1 MRLLDVNPNSFANSI
16 KSNMSVLREKQ
27 PTPQE
32 NGSVKMEGLK
42 AWINGV
48 LTCAIDMD
56 AEASRKLH
64 DLLTSFKPIQ
74 SQTNEKAKC
83 NKENE
88 DNKAMFDGMDPQ
100 KYYQRQ
106 SLTNSYMNRARQIF
120 TESPV
125 PEKIAKLVKTDKLM
139 VKSGIAVSSHLAIQT
154 ELLRMLLSF
163 HPVWLKLALETV
175 IRNRTVVSFTEPKA
189 DYVSRVSRFILQ
201 YVFADYGILNGSRKF
216 VYGTTKRVLTPA
228 GLELIHKDFLTKLCQ
243 TLFMIENLVVNRSM
257 NDVFAFLS
265 REIMAGTSLLPK
277 ALAQIGFDVSY
288 KQGFFE
294 EYNYKV
300 DNFLPDL
307 SDGVILAKLTEL
319 TAIKNGHQFVDIIGQ
334 LRNPGGDRLR
344 KLHNQRLVL
353 EKLVQLFPYKIQPD
367 EFRPDDIVDR
377 KSEVVIEL
385 VMRIVGLFT
394 EYKEADLTTNIS
406 QTQRLG
412 AAQLYTFSQT
422 YRSSLTELN
431 RLQKEVERIR
441 RRFLSLQEKE
451 NVEPSMNVRIEA
463 DDKAT
468 LMHFNQIQETAAIKI
483 QCLIR
488 KFLASR
494 YVQKLKIRRE
504 KELQE
509 QIWRIQDQAAIKI
522 QSLVRRYL
530 ARCEYERI
538 RKQIQ
543 DQAAIKI
550 QSLVRRYLARCE
562 YERIQK
568 QIQDQAAIKIQSL
581 ARRYLARCEYERIR
595 KQIQEQAAI
604 KIQSL
609 VRGYLARC
617 EYERIRKQ
625 IQDQAAIKIQDQAAI
640 KIQSLAR
647 RYLARC
653 EYERIRKQIQEQA
666 AIKIQSLVR
675 GYLARC
681 EYERIRKQIQDQA
694 AIKIQDQAAIKIQS
708 LVRRYLARCEYERIR
723 KQRCDSIPFMDEEDV
738 FLTNEIRE
746 EETVVKVEPLNL
758 RIERYLDGILSEN
771 LSIRRL
777 CALRLNRLAKMYP
790 FLADSAIR
798 RSGLAVVLDSFD
810 GMNRSEAHL
819 LVTRPL
825 SSLLQTLLTNSK
837 VVQPF
842 AEQFMEDL
850 VKNSIKQIHNN
861 YKDEDIVKTNANVL
875 QALKTFTGFQ
885 ENLKDAKFEWHLEQL
900 WKHFQRL
907 PPTDA
912 RYIALSVVLD
922 NLIAK

>member
-1 MRLLDVNPNSFANSI
+1 
-16 KSNMSVLREKQ
+16 MSVLREKQ
-27 PTPQE
+27 LRPQE
-32 NGSVKMEGLK
+32 NDSRKMEGLK
-42 AWINGV
+42 EWINGV
-48 LTCAIDMD
+48 LTCATDMD
-56 AEASRKLH
+56 AGNPEEFERLLDKSKEASRKLH

-74 SQTNEKAKC
+74 NEKAKC

-88 DNKAMFDGMDPQ
+88 DNKARFDGMSPQ

-120 TESPV
+120 DESPV

-139 VKSGIAVSSHLAIQT
+139 VKSGIAVPSHIGVQT

-189 DYVSRVSRFILQ
+189 DYVFRISRFILQ
-201 YVFADYGILNGSRKF
+201 YVFADYAILNGNRKF
-216 VYGTTKRVLTPA
+216 VYGTAKRVLTPA
-228 GLELIHKDFLTKLCQ
+228 GMELMHKDFLTKLCQ
-243 TLFMIENLVVNRSM
+243 ALFMIENLVVNRVIP
-257 NDVFAFLS
+257 NLPCI

-277 ALAQIGFDVSY
+277 ALAQIGFDVCY

-319 TAIKNGHQFVDIIGQ
+319 TAIKNGHQFVDIISQ
-334 LRNPGGDRLR
+334 LRNPGGDRIR
-344 KLHNQRLVL
+344 KLHNQRVVL
-353 EKLVQLFPYKIQPD
+353 DKLVQLFPNKIQPD

-377 KSEVVIEL
+377 KSEVVVDL
-385 VMRIVGLFT
+385 VWRLVGLFT
-394 EYKEADLTTNIS
+394 EYKEVDLTTNIS

-412 AAQLYTFSQT
+412 AAQLHSSSQI

-431 RLQKEVERIR
+431 RLQREVERIR

-451 NVEPSMNVRIEA
+451 NVEPSMNVRIEV

-494 YVQKLKIRRE
+494 NVQKLKIRRE

-509 QIWRIQDQAAIKI
+509 KIQRIQDQAAIKI

-543 DQAAIKI
+543 DQAATKI
-550 QSLVRRYLARCE
+550 QSLFRGHLARCE
-562 YERIQK
+562 YERIRK
-568 QIQDQAAIKIQSL
+568 QVQEQAAIKIQAL
-581 ARRYLARCEYERIR
+581 IRRYLARCEYERIR
-595 KQIQEQAAI
+595 KQVQEQAAI
-604 KIQSL
+604 KIQSRI
-609 VRGYLARC
+609 RGYLARC
-617 EYERIRKQ
+617 ECERIRKQ
-625 IQDQAAIKIQDQAAI
+625 IQDQAAT
-640 KIQSLAR
+640 KIQSLYR
-647 RYLARC
+647 GHLARC
-653 EYERIRKQIQEQA
+653 EYERIRKHVQE
-666 AIKIQSLVR
+666 
-675 GYLARC
+675 
-681 EYERIRKQIQDQA
+681 
-694 AIKIQDQAAIKIQS
+694 QAAIKIQS

-723 KQRCDSIPFMDEEDV
+723 KQRRDSIPFMDEDDV
-738 FLTNEIRE
+738 FLSNEIRE
-746 EETVVKVEPLNL
+746 EEAVVKVEPINL
-758 RIERYLDGILSEN
+758 RIERYLDGMLSEN

-790 FLADSAIR
+790 FLADSAIQR
-798 RSGLAVVLDSFD
+798 CGLEVILDSFD

-842 AEQFMEDL
+842 AEKFMEDL

-875 QALKTFTGFQ
+875 QALKSFTGFQ
-885 ENLKDAKFEWHLEQL
+885 ETLKDAKFEWHLDQL
-900 WKHFQRL
+900 RKHFHRL
-907 PPTDA
+907 PSTDA
-912 RYIALSVVLD
+912 RYIALNVVLD
-922 NLIAK
+922 KLIAE